1 METRT
6 NNNWGGR
13 RAGAGRPG
21 SDKRKRT
28 FYINE
33 HEYQQLRSYLE
44 QLRAAAAKTEA
55 QERSAGSTSVL

>member
-13 RAGAGRPG
+13 RTGAGRPG

-44 QLRAAAAKTEA
+44 QLRAAAAKAEA
-55 QERSAGSTSVL
+55 QE